1 MNMRPIFR
9 NRAGELRTGWRIAL
23 LLALMAGAV
32 IAINVGWK
40 AGGLPGRSTSGPW
53 AYLAFSVLISGSL
66 LGIVLWLLR
75 YFENQGSTAI
85 GLPFKPGAWKP
96 VALGTLLGAIPIG
109 LIVWLAVTFGYGT
122 VTFSGAS
129 IGALFGGLLPMAL
142 TLFVL
147 AAWEEVFLRG
157 YLFRQLSLGI
167 NPTAAV
173 VVSGML
179 FGLLHAG
186 NPGANWQGLLY
197 TALGGM
203 LMGLVLLR
211 SGSLWLLIGYHFGW
225 NVTSAGVF
233 GLELSGMQGEA
244 SVFVSALGGPE
255 WLSGG
260 AYGFEA
266 SLPAVGSELLLLS
279 AVLLYLRR
287 SRRSEHE
294 ERGLLRC

>member
-1 MNMRPIFR
+1 MRPIFR
-9 NRAGELRTGWRIAL
+9 DSAGALRTGWRIAL
-23 LLALMAGAV
+23 LLALMAAAI

-75 YFENQGSTAI
+75 YFEDQGSAAI

-96 VALGTLLGAIPIG
+96 VALGTLLGAIPIA
-109 LIVWLAVTFGYGT
+109 LLVWLAVTFGYGT

-129 IGALFGGLLPMAL
+129 VDALFDALLPMAL

-173 VVSGML
+173 IVSGTL

-225 NVTSAGVF
+225 NATSAGVF

-244 SVFVSALGGPE
+244 SVFVSTLGGPE

-266 SLPAVGSELLLLS
+266 SLPALGSEMLLLS
-279 AVLLYLRR
+279 AVLLYLRT
-287 SRRSEHE
+287 SRRSEPD
-294 ERGLLRC
+294 